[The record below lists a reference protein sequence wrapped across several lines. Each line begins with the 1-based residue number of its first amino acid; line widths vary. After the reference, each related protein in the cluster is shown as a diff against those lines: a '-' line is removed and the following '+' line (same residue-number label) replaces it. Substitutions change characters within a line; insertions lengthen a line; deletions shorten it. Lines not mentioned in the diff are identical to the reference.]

1 MEARAFTAIVH
12 GLVQGVAFRHHTRVV
27 AARLN
32 LSGFVRNLPN
42 GSVEIAAEGPKEPLE
57 ELAEWIHHGPDYA
70 RVERVDLEWCEPRGQ
85 KGPFTIRF

>member
-1 MEARAFTAIVH
+1 MEKRAFTAIVH
-12 GLVQGVAFRHHTRVV
+12 GLVQGVAFRHYTRAT

-42 GSVEIAAEGPKEPLE
+42 GSVEIEAEGPAGPLR

-70 RVERVDLEWCEPRGQ
+70 RVERVDMEWHDPRGQ
-85 KGPFTIRF
+85 SGPFTVRY